1 MVIFSYKSTTLV
13 SYGFI
18 YFSKRREYQIQR
30 AFEIAAQNFACDSY
44 ICNMY
49 VYNGGGKDF
58 SRGKV

>member
-1 MVIFSYKSTTLV
+1 MTLV